1 MLEFSKDLIRAAS
14 CFDSWINFSAS
25 AIKRTA
31 SQFSSTI
38 LHRNKADS
46 SSRCDLGTT
55 GVLLSSKTVASDANY
70 QIAQETDARFGHSGG
85 MC

>member
-14 CFDSWINFSAS
+14 CLDSWISFSAS
-25 AIKRTA
+25 AIKRTVF
-31 SQFSSTI
+31 QFSSTI

-46 SSRCDLGTT
+46 SSHCDLGTT
-55 GVLLSSKTVASDANY
+55 CVLLSSKVASDANY